1 MANNIEKYYK
11 YPERDYNKNIKGRYD
26 YVCVRLKLH
35 KDGIDFDDDL
45 EWNIKDAVVGEINIS
60 TAAMNILRSNWNDVR
75 PTGVRDEVLQEI
87 CDKGSYKIVDD
98 NGELRCKGLEI
109 YKICN
114 SWNSDKTHKKL
125 RFEHV
130 IPYNNYSQ
138 RMIALYKKGALGLNV
153 FRTMMERIHVCIV
166 LKNECDRLDKQY
178 KRSMPDGWKW
188 SNDPW
193 ARYNACGIDIW
204 KP

>member
-1 MANNIEKYYK
+1 MAHNIEKYYK
-11 YPERDYNKNIKGRYD
+11 YPERGYNRSIKERYD

-60 TAAMNILRSNWNDVR
+60 TAAMNLLRSNWSNVC
-75 PTGVRDEVLQEI
+75 PKYVRDNVLQEI
-87 CDKGSYKIVDD
+87 YDKGSYKIVGD
-98 NGELRCKGLEI
+98 NGELRCKGLKI

-114 SWNSDKTHKKL
+114 SWNSVENHKKL

-130 IPYNNYSQ
+130 IPYNHYSQ
-138 RMIALYKKGALGLNV
+138 RLVELYRKGALGLNV
-153 FRTMMERIHVCIV
+153 FSFMMERIHVCIV
-166 LKNECDRLDKQY
+166 LKDECDRLDEQY
-178 KRSMPDGWKW
+178 KYSMPDGWKW
-188 SNDPW
+188 SDDPW
-193 ARYNACGIDIW
+193 ARYNACSIDIW